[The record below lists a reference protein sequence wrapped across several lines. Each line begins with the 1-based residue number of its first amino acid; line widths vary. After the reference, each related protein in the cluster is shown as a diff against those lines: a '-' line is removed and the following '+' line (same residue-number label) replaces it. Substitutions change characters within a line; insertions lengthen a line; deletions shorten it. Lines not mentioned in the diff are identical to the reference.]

1 MAGRNPGL
9 DPDDAGAGQQ
19 YQKKKKI
26 KKKNQISNNII
37 LNVN

>member
-19 YQKKKKI
+19 YQKNKLKKKI
-26 KKKNQISNNII
+26 KLAII
-37 LNVN
+37 